1 MESLKLLYHVA
12 ENWLS
17 PVTVLDLE
25 NHFKKPV
32 RLSYQSAFDS
42 LYRYEKK
49 IQLET
54 GEINTEFKEMLK
66 LDKEKLTPLVTT
78 QEEYAP
84 TSSDLA
90 MT

>member
-12 ENWLS
+12 EDWLS
-17 PVTVLDLE
+17 PITVLDLE

-42 LYRYEKK
+42 PYRYEKK

-54 GEINTEFKEMLK
+54 GEICYGK
-66 LDKEKLTPLVTT
+66 VTNIGIGH
-78 QEEYAP
+78 
-84 TSSDLA
+84 
-90 MT
+90 MTGHVTGQAR